1 MSEEL
6 HDTKLNIEKENEIK
20 FSFSF
25 KWVLAV
31 SIGLTGL
38 ISLAGLI
45 FFISS
50 FSDDVLKK
58 GTNNFLYHTLYYIS
72 IALFFIALV
81 NIALKKRPFTKILVW
96 STYSIGLIFVIS
108 SMVFPHIKGY
118 QCSGFVIFSTGN
130 FTLFD
135 GTLLLF
141 GLLGIL
147 FSRLINYGFL
157 YQSNSDM
164 TI

>member
-6 HDTKLNIEKENEIK
+6 QETKLNTERENEIK

-25 KWVLAV
+25 KWVLAI

-38 ISLAGLI
+38 ISFAGLI

-50 FSDDVLKK
+50 FSDDIWRN

-81 NIALKKRPFTKILVW
+81 NIALRKRPFTKILVW
-96 STYSIGLIFVIS
+96 STFSVGLILSYHQKGKKSVVNYSLHTINFIIIEKKS
-108 SMVFPHIKGY
+108 S
-118 QCSGFVIFSTGN
+118 GN
-130 FTLFD
+130 F
-135 GTLLLF
+135 
-141 GLLGIL
+141 
-147 FSRLINYGFL
+147 
-157 YQSNSDM
+157 
-164 TI
+164 